1 MKVKNSQ
8 FMVAMLALSLVAVSG
23 YAETSQPS
31 AKVTAK
37 VGGINVISSLT
48 VGINTTNTS
57 ATEWQTILENNIK
70 TANQKDLFINPSL
83 EVGLLT
89 DTLVRSKNGVPDT
102 SLASAGVEVR
112 VLIDNQEALPGIV
125 TYGRRTQTLTATFQ
139 GLIDGC
145 LVFDPVAGSVTIDE
159 TCVLPEELQLILETM
174 NANSFNFI
182 KADVASGVHKVEVQA
197 RINLGGSAQLG
208 SAKAEALIGKG
219 SVTIESVRMI
229 RGEDIEL

>member
-1 MKVKNSQ
+1 MKGNMMKTKNSP
-8 FMVAMLALSLVAVSG
+8 FMIAMLALSLAAVTG
-23 YAETSQPS
+23 YAQTSQPS

-48 VGINTTNTS
+48 AGINQTNTS

-89 DTLVRSKNGVPDT
+89 DTLVRSKNGTSDT
-102 SLASAGVEVR
+102 SMASAGVEVR
-112 VLIDNQEALPGIV
+112 VLIDGQEALPGVV

-145 LVFDPVAGSVTIDE
+145 LTVNLDGTVTIDE
-159 TCVLPEELQLILETM
+159 TCVLPEEL
-174 NANSFNFI
+174 
-182 KADVASGVHKVEVQA
+182 
-197 RINLGGSAQLG
+197 
-208 SAKAEALIGKG
+208 
-219 SVTIESVRMI
+219 
-229 RGEDIEL
+229 